1 MEITIAN
8 LILSIIVLIVLPIC
22 IGNTICC
29 LLKQEI
35 TLAKCFITG
44 HVTMWAVCQLVAVPL
59 ILMKRSFIVVIALL
73 SIIYICLVVLG
84 IVIKNAKT
92 GYKQIARGF
101 GELFIKKSDSTKKK
115 HIAGIVMF
123 FIMLIMILTMAVISV
138 VLQHTDADDSR
149 FVVNAVDI
157 YRTNRLF
164 LTDVNSGREISSFI
178 GDLNKDVISP
188 WAVFIAY
195 ISKLTGI
202 YPSIIMHT
210 ILPPVIMLMLGATY
224 WILSKHF
231 FEKDIFHRSIFVI
244 LALLINIYGYHS
256 VYTAE
261 TFILIR
267 MWQGKAVLAGVG
279 IPVMIWMLVEL
290 YRKQSKENFIL
301 ILIGNIA
308 MCLLSSMGIIICGIM
323 LGCYGLV
330 YGVLKKN
337 LKITLLLWLMC
348 LINVSY
354 LALSSKVND
363 WGNRVDDDGYK
374 ITQYGN
380 YEQLQH
386 LFYTIEDKENNLVII
401 DGGWSY
407 DAEEVYEIIAQHNNH
422 VTAWIITHPHP
433 DHVGAFNTVMS
444 EHPEIIIDDI
454 YSIDMNYERYRET
467 AHDYDGFEACEQY
480 MEIISNLGNV
490 HLLKEGDVFYV
501 LGLEFDVIHAWD
513 EEVDELTANL
523 ANNGSLC
530 FIVKGKEES
539 MLFCADAQK
548 EVENSIIERHKDEL
562 NVDYV
567 QLGHHGNWGLTTDFY
582 DLINPKAVFFDVSR
596 DIFEGE
602 KFDAALLRDYFYER
616 DISCYTYITSPNVIE
631 IR

>member
-1 MEITIAN
+1 M
-8 LILSIIVLIVLPIC
+8 
-22 IGNTICC
+22 
-29 LLKQEI
+29 
-35 TLAKCFITG
+35 
-44 HVTMWAVCQLVAVPL
+44 
-59 ILMKRSFIVVIALL
+59 
-73 SIIYICLVVLG
+73 
-84 IVIKNAKT
+84 
-92 GYKQIARGF
+92 
-101 GELFIKKSDSTKKK
+101 
-115 HIAGIVMF
+115 
-123 FIMLIMILTMAVISV
+123 
-138 VLQHTDADDSR
+138 
-149 FVVNAVDI
+149 
-157 YRTNRLF
+157 
-164 LTDVNSGREISSFI
+164 
-178 GDLNKDVISP
+178 
-188 WAVFIAY
+188 
-195 ISKLTGI
+195 
-202 YPSIIMHT
+202 
-210 ILPPVIMLMLGATY
+210 
-224 WILSKHF
+224 LSKQF
-231 FEKDIFHRSIFVI
+231 FDKEILYRSIFVI
-244 LALLINIYGYHS
+244 LALLVNIYGYHS

-279 IPVMIWMLVEL
+279 IHVMIWMLIEL

-301 ILIGNIA
+301 VLIGNIA